1 MRTVEISYSLSGDC
15 FVEVFPVEFI
25 LVRGRS
31 LEVLYVHMCT
41 EMIVTVLCMQQ
52 ETGEIRYLGMEIG
65 GLPDNVGSKSAKS
78 FNK

>member
-1 MRTVEISYSLSGDC
+1 M
-15 FVEVFPVEFI
+15 EFI

-41 EMIVTVLCMQQ
+41 EMIVTVLCMHQ

>member
-1 MRTVEISYSLSGDC
+1 M
-15 FVEVFPVEFI
+15 EFI